1 MAAGRTGMAATDGLS
16 RSEIKDKHFQFSVFP
31 DAERSKLVTKSN
43 ITRRTFIGSIAA
55 AGGAASL
62 GLSQSGKTNKIDRLA
77 LVSRHNPVLR
87 KLEPLSPLSVGNG
100 EFAFTC
106 DITGL
111 QTFPDEYKN
120 AMPLCTMSQWGW
132 HSKPMPEHL
141 KGQQLKLNEYE
152 TYGRK
157 VGYMTLKTGQEE
169 LFDYLRE
176 NPHRLHLGQVGFRLT
191 KADGSEASPSD
202 ITDVEQKL
210 DLWTGIIH
218 SSFRFEGQPVR
229 VRTAV
234 HPTLDML
241 AVSVE
246 SPLVSSSRV
255 AVRFAFPY
263 GSQTMQAADWTQPEK
278 HRSRRIKGAGN
289 RGVIWR
295 TLDEDEYTV
304 EIFWTEALTLA
315 SNGEHEFIL
324 EARGQNSLDFA
335 VAFSPSPLT
344 LVPAPTAAGTFA
356 AAAAHWKKFWTDGA
370 AVDFSGSTDP
380 RAKELERRVVL
391 SQYVTAIQ
399 CSGSVPPQETGLTT
413 NSWYGKFH
421 LEMHW
426 WHAAQ
431 FALWNRFPM
440 LERSLDWY
448 NKVLPSARERAKQ
461 QGYKGARW
469 AKMTDPSGR
478 DSPSPVG
485 TLLIWQQPHPIFY
498 SELAYLNKPT
508 KATLQKYQAIVE
520 ETATWMADYAHF
532 DGKTNRYVLG
542 PPFIP
547 AQENH
552 PARET
557 WNATYE
563 LEYWRFALKTANAWR
578 VRLGLKREPKW
589 DEIVVKLSKL
599 PVGSPPPKASEQRP
613 NAVAQP
619 SNVDSIYQAQEKLAG
634 SASVTPKVTKAGN
647 VTPNTGVYLAHE
659 NAPNSFTERNHDHP
673 SMLAALGVLRGEMVD
688 RETMRR
694 TLKTVME
701 VWDWPSTWGWD
712 YPMVAMT
719 AARLGEGKL
728 AIDALLLDTPKNRY
742 SANGHNYQR
751 PNLPLYLPGNGGLLY
766 AIALMANGWKGAPK
780 KNAPGFPDDGSWTVR
795 SEGFDPAVF
804 REI

>member
-1 MAAGRTGMAATDGLS
+1 MN
-16 RSEIKDKHFQFSVFP
+16 
-31 DAERSKLVTKSN
+31 RSK
-43 ITRRTFIGSIAA
+43 ITRRTFIGSLAA
-55 AGGAASL
+55 ASGAATIGL
-62 GLSQSGKTNKIDRLA
+62 GQTNTAGRIDRHA

-111 QTFPDEYKN
+111 QTFPEAYKD

-132 HSKPMPEHL
+132 HTKPMPEHL
-141 KGQQLKLNEYE
+141 KGKDLKLNEYD
-152 TYGRK
+152 THGRK
-157 VGYMTLKTGQEE
+157 VGYMTTKTGQEE

-176 NPHRLHLGQVGFRLT
+176 NPHRLHLGQIGFVLT
-191 KADGSEASPSD
+191 KADGTEAKPSD
-202 ITDVEQKL
+202 LTNIEQKL
-210 DLWTGIIH
+210 DLWTGMIT
-218 SSFRFEGQPVR
+218 SRFQLEEKEVKVQ
-229 VRTAV
+229 TAV
-234 HPTLDML
+234 HPKLDML
-241 AVSVE
+241 VV
-246 SPLVSSSRV
+246 RV
-255 AVRFAFPY
+255 DSDLIATDNLGVRFAFPY
-263 GSQTMQAADWTQPEK
+263 GSPTTQAADWQQGEK
-278 HRSRRIKGAGN
+278 HLTKVLKQHPNFIN
-289 RGVIWR
+289 LQR
-295 TLDEDEYTV
+295 TLDSNKYFVVIAWAVTS
-304 EIFWTEALTLA
+304 TLERPT
-315 SNGEHEFIL
+315 EHEFIL
-324 EARGQNSLDFA
+324 RPEGNMVEFLVFFSAKEPRKGDLLTNVPTVFRMSERSWQN
-335 VAFSPSPLT
+335 
-344 LVPAPTAAGTFA
+344 
-356 AAAAHWKKFWTDGA
+356 FWINGA
-370 AVDFSGSTDP
+370 AVDFSGSKDP
-380 RAKELERRVVL
+380 RANELERRVVL

-399 CSGSVPPQETGLTT
+399 CSGSTPPQETGLTT

-431 FALWNRFPM
+431 FALWNRFPL

-448 NKVLPSARERAKQ
+448 NKVLPSARERARS

-498 SELAYLNKPT
+498 AELAYLNSPT
-508 KATLQKYQAIVE
+508 KATLQKYQTIVQ
-520 ETATWMADYAHF
+520 ETADWMADYAHF
-532 DGKTNRYVLG
+532 DPKTNRYVLG

-563 LEYWRFALKTANAWR
+563 LEYWRYGLKTANAWR
-578 VRLGLKREPKW
+578 VKLGLKREPKW
-589 DEIVVKLSKL
+589 DDIIAKLSKL
-599 PVGSPPPKASEQRP
+599 PVGSADQVKGPAAPRPPG
-613 NAVAQP
+613 
-619 SNVDSIYQAQEKLAG
+619 VDPIYAAQEQADKA
-634 SASVTPKVTKAGN
+634 ASRPAAIPPGKIDPARS
-647 VTPNTGVYLAHE
+647 VYLAHE

-694 TLKTVME
+694 TLKKVMD

-719 AARLGEGKL
+719 AARLGEPAT
-728 AIDALLLDTPKNRY
+728 AIDALLMDTPKNRY
-742 SANGHNYQR
+742 SVNGHNYQR

-766 AIALMANGWKGAPK
+766 AIALMANGWKGAPARK
-780 KNAPGFPDDGSWTVR
+780 SPGFPSDGSWTVR
-795 SEGFDPAVF
+795 SEGFNASVF

>member
-1 MAAGRTGMAATDGLS
+1 M
-16 RSEIKDKHFQFSVFP
+16 
-31 DAERSKLVTKSN
+31 SKF
-43 ITRRTFIGSIAA
+43 TRREFIGGL
-55 AGGAASL
+55 AGTGALA
-62 GLSQSGKTNKIDRLA
+62 GLDLAQSGQGNKIDRFA

-87 KLEPLSPLSVGNG
+87 KLEPHSPLTVGNG

-111 QTFPDEYKN
+111 QTFPDSYKD

-132 HSKPMPEHL
+132 HTKPMPDHL
-141 KGQQLKLNEYE
+141 KGKGLKLNEYE
-152 TYGRK
+152 TYGRR

-169 LFDYLRE
+169 LFDWLRE
-176 NPHRLHLGQVGFRLT
+176 NPHRLHLGQIGFRLT
-191 KADGSEASPSD
+191 KADGSEARPED
-202 ITDVEQKL
+202 ITDIDQKL
-210 DLWTGIIH
+210 DLWTGTIY
-218 SSFRFEGQPVR
+218 SSFRFDGTPVK
-229 VRTAV
+229 VRTAA
-234 HPTLDML
+234 HPTINLV
-241 AVSVE
+241 AVDVE
-246 SPLVSSSRV
+246 SPLVGSGRL
-255 AVRFAFPY
+255 AIRFAFPY
-263 GSQTMQAADWTQPEK
+263 GSQTMQAADWNQPGK
-278 HRSRRIKGAGN
+278 HRSTLTNESQDARIHRQLDNDDYFVSLKWASPA
-289 RGVIWR
+289 
-295 TLDEDEYTV
+295 TLKQIGD
-304 EIFWTEALTLA
+304 
-315 SNGEHEFIL
+315 HEFGL
-324 EARGQNSLDFA
+324 LSVSGTQLSFA
-335 VAFSPSPLT
+335 AAFSPDEPKAR
-344 LVPAPTAAGTFA
+344 VPQPTIIFA
-356 AAAAHWKKFWTDGA
+356 ESEGSWKRFWTNGG
-370 AVDFSGSTDP
+370 AVDFSDSHDP

-391 SQYVTAIQ
+391 SQYLTAIN
-399 CSGSVPPQETGLTT
+399 CSGSTPPQETGLTT

-431 FALWNRFPM
+431 FALWNRFLM

-448 NKVLPSARERAKQ
+448 IKVLPSARERARQ
-461 QGYKGARW
+461 QGYKGTRW

-508 KATLQKYQAIVE
+508 TATLQKYQAIVE

-532 DGKTNRYVLG
+532 DQKTNRYVLG

-563 LEYWRFALKTANAWR
+563 LEYWRYGLKTANWWR
-578 VRLGLKREPKW
+578 QKLGMPRVAEW
-589 DEIVVKLSKL
+589 DNIIAKLSKL
-599 PVGSPPPKASEQRP
+599 PVGSSDRVKAPGRPAAVMNAGQPPAADPIYRAQEQADS
-613 NAVAQP
+613 NAAKSTAVALGTIDP
-619 SNVDSIYQAQEKLAG
+619 
-634 SASVTPKVTKAGN
+634 TK
-647 VTPNTGVYLAHE
+647 TIYLAHE

-694 TLKTVME
+694 TLKKVME

-712 YPMVAMT
+712 YPMIAMT
-719 AARLGEGKL
+719 AARLGEIKI
-728 AIDALLLDTPKNRY
+728 AMDALMIDTPKNRY

-766 AIALMANGWKGAPK
+766 AIAMMANGWKGSPSTK
-780 KNAPGFPDDGSWTVR
+780 APGFPADGSWTVR
-795 SEGFDPAVF
+795 SEGFNASVF
-804 REI
+804 KAI